1 MNASINNKLM
11 SNDSLFDP
19 TQQFMSVSIDAASRT
34 DNQSKQENQNK
45 TTDQQASPP
54 KLPLL

>member
-1 MNASINNKLM
+1 M